1 MGKSY
6 VSQQRDAL
14 PYGPQTDGRNFADLA
29 RLIGCTMLYT
39 MHQGLSGIISELG
52 VFPAFAPVAHFT
64 QGPSLMIFRYFR
76 FMAAAVC
83 LTILSPGTGVA
94 QEATKGDLHITQGQ
108 LRVILK
114 SRPAAGFLSIANKGS
129 EPDRLVAAETDEAR
143 RIELHGHSI
152 ENGIMKMR
160 ALDAIDIPA
169 NGSAELKTGGYHLM
183 VFGLKH
189 ASRPGD
195 TLAVTLVFERN
206 GRVDVT
212 LPVTKPGDG
221 MNMQGHG
228 THGHSKDEGH
238 TGHTSGD

>member
-1 MGKSY
+1 MK
-6 VSQQRDAL
+6 
-14 PYGPQTDGRNFADLA
+14 
-29 RLIGCTMLYT
+29 
-39 MHQGLSGIISELG
+39 
-52 VFPAFAPVAHFT
+52 
-64 QGPSLMIFRYFR
+64 FRR
-76 FMAAAVC
+76 FFFLAAAIC
-83 LTILSPGTGVA
+83 LAILMPTAGYS

-114 SRPAAGFLSIANKGS
+114 SRPAAGFLSIANSGS
-129 EPDRLVAAETDEAR
+129 EPDRLVAAETDGAD
-143 RIELHGHSI
+143 RIELHGHSM

-169 NGSAELKTGGYHLM
+169 NGSAELRTGGFHLM

-212 LPVTKPGDG
+212 LPVTKPGES
-221 MNMQGHG
+221 MKMEGHG
-228 THGHSKDEGH
+228 AHGHGKNEDH